1 MMVTM
6 VIVIMMVM
14 VTIVLVIVIA
24 TIVCH
29 GCVATAGKWRWL
41 DVPGL
46 APLPDKEAYVTKL

>member
-14 VTIVLVIVIA
+14 VTIVLVVVIA

-29 GCVATAGKWRWL
+29 GCVATAGEWRWL
-41 DVPGL
+41 GVPGWL
-46 APLPDKEAYVTKL
+46 HFQTKKLT